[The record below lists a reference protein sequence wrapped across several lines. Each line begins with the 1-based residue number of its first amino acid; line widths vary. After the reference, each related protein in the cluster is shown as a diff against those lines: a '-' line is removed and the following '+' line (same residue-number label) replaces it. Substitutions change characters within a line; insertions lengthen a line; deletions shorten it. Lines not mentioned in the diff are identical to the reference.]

1 MTDKVYSSETIE
13 NCRQGLTELAAEPR
27 TQFNC
32 REAVEALF
40 DSIEEAL
47 ADHTYSE
54 VAKRLG
60 EQGLAISAGSLKHYV
75 LRLRRERNG
84 NGQKAATAKKRKGN
98 GKGSGKRSHTAAP
111 SPSVTT
117 GKIRET
123 TKEITRAP
131 QLPLPEQSDE
141 VQLAY

>member
-47 ADHTYSE
+47 AAHTYSE

-84 NGQKAATAKKRKGN
+84 NDPKTSTAKKRKG
-98 GKGSGKRSHTAAP
+98 SGKRSPTAAP

-117 GKIRET
+117 GTIRET
-123 TKEITRAP
+123 SKETTRAP

>member
-47 ADHTYSE
+47 ATHTYSE

-84 NGQKAATAKKRKGN
+84 NGPKTSTAKKRKG
-98 GKGSGKRSHTAAP
+98 SGKRSPTAAP

-123 TKEITRAP
+123 TKETTRAP

>member
-47 ADHTYSE
+47 ATHTYSE

-84 NGQKAATAKKRKGN
+84 NGPKTSTAKKRKGN

-117 GKIRET
+117 GTIRET
-123 TKEITRAP
+123 SKETTRAP

>member
-27 TQFNC
+27 TQFNG

-75 LRLRRERNG
+75 LRLRRERDG
-84 NGQKAATAKKRKGN
+84 NDPKTSTAKKRKGN
-98 GKGSGKRSHTAAP
+98 GKSSGKRSQTAAP
-111 SPSVTT
+111 SPPVTT
-117 GKIRET
+117 GTIRET
-123 TKEITRAP
+123 TKETTRAP

>member
-27 TQFNC
+27 TQFNG

-98 GKGSGKRSHTAAP
+98 GKRSHTAAP

-117 GKIRET
+117 GTIRET
-123 TKEITRAP
+123 SKETTRAP